1 MPKISITNKIENLEK
16 VADFIEK
23 FCNENNLN
31 DYISFDLHLV
41 EDEITSNIINYAFDD
56 GLEHIID
63 ISIELESGQVNIRFT
78 DDGNEFNILEAKEAN
93 VDLPLEERPI
103 GGLGIFLVKQKM
115 DFIDYK
121 RIENKNILTL
131 IKRTESKEK

>member
-16 VADFIEK
+16 VANFIEQ
-23 FCNENNLN
+23 FCAENNLN
-31 DYISFDLHLV
+31 DNISFDLHLV
-41 EDEITSNIINYAFDD
+41 EDEIASNIINYAFDD
-56 GLEHIID
+56 DLEHIID
-63 ISIELESGQVNIRFT
+63 ISIELESGDVKMQIV
-78 DDGNEFNILEAKEAN
+78 DDGKEFNILEAKEAN

-115 DFIDYK
+115 NFIDYK

-131 IKRTESKEK
+131 TKRIESKEK

>member
-1 MPKISITNKIENLEK
+1 MPRISITNKIENLEK
-16 VADFIEK
+16 VASFIEQ

-56 GLEHIID
+56 NLEHIID
-63 ISIELESGQVNIRFT
+63 ISIELEAGNVKMQFI
-78 DDGNEFNILEAKEAN
+78 DDGKEFNILKAKEAN

-115 DFIDYK
+115 DFINYERK
-121 RIENKNILTL
+121 EKKNILTL
-131 IKRTESKEK
+131 TKRI

>member
-1 MPKISITNKIENLEK
+1 MPKISITNKIKNLEK
-16 VADFIEK
+16 VESFIEQ

-31 DYISFDLHLV
+31 DNISFDLHLI
-41 EDEITSNIINYAFDD
+41 EDELTTNIINYAFND
-56 GLEHIID
+56 GREHIID
-63 ISIELESGQVNIRFT
+63 ISIELESGNVKMRIA
-78 DDGNEFNILEAKEAN
+78 DDGKEFNILEAKEAN

-121 RIENKNILTL
+121 RKENKNILTL
-131 IKRTESKEK
+131 TKRIESKEK